1 MGNVHRIAGL
11 RISRVTPTVRD
22 DDNDFWTPRESLP
35 DLEPADDKLRRMKS
49 HIFSADSIALTH
61 ESAIDDVFDPA
72 KREEN
77 KSSVGRATVY
87 VSNMMLMVIS
97 PPVGLGMLMLNILG
111 GENLRTTLHMV
122 ALTGMATALASTSGG
137 AWLSVIV

>member
-11 RISRVTPTVRD
+11 RISRVTPTVEAD
-22 DDNDFWTPRESLP
+22 DDFWTPRESLP
-35 DLEPADDKLRRMKS
+35 DLEPAEDKLRRMKS

-61 ESAIDDVFDPA
+61 DSAMEDVFDPS
-72 KREEN
+72 KRDEN
-77 KSSVGRATVY
+77 KSTTARATVY
-87 VSNMMLMVIS
+87 VSNMMLMVLS

-122 ALTGMATALASTSGG
+122 ALTGMATALASTAGG
-137 AWLSVIV
+137 AWLASLV